1 MTIILGEPY
10 FRSAQAIIVQKMATY
25 MRRPAPLSATQK
37 ALSKKVEIGLSE
49 TLAILVEEWFVRMLI
64 KCCGAVL

>member
-1 MTIILGEPY
+1 
-10 FRSAQAIIVQKMATY
+10 